1 MPTYNVSDVLEIIRT
16 LTPEQ
21 KLELQRELPSVL
33 AAVSEGTATPAKSQN
48 MRGVTITGS
57 SDIDLNQIQAES
69 GSNITQ
75 SKTQAKLQ
83 NTDLKEALIVLESLK
98 QAVTADNTLNPLAK
112 EVMEEKIQT
121 IQQEVQKPQPDKSL
135 VDQAITALKKGLAGV
150 EELAKPVMRVTSLV
164 AKAWMIIP

>member
-21 KLELQRELPSVL
+21 KLELQRKLPSAL
-33 AAVSEGTATPAKSQN
+33 AAVSEGTAAPAKSQN
-48 MRGVTITGS
+48 IRGVTITGS
-57 SDIDLNQIQAES
+57 SEIDLNQIQAES

-75 SKTQAKLQ
+75 TKTQAQLQ

-98 QAVTADNTLNPLAK
+98 QAVTADNTLNLLAK
-112 EVMEEKIQT
+112 EVVEQKIQT

-135 VDQAITALKKGLAGV
+135 VNQAITALKKGLAGV
-150 EELAKPVMRVTSLV
+150 EELAEPVMRVASLV
-164 AKAWMIIP
+164 AKAWIIIP

>member
-21 KLELQRELPSVL
+21 KQELQRELPRVL
-33 AAVSEGTATPAKSQN
+33 AAVSEGTATPTKSQN
-48 MRGVTITGS
+48 MGGITITGS
-57 SDIDLNQIQAES
+57 SEIDLNQIQAEQ

-83 NTDLKEALIVLESLK
+83 NTDLKEALIVLESLR

-112 EVMEEKIQT
+112 EVVEQKIQT
-121 IQQEVQKPQPDKSL
+121 IQQEVQKPQPDKGL

-150 EELAKPVMRVTSLV
+150 EALAEPVMRVTSLV